1 MKRSVFIY
9 GLICM
14 FLISCGA
21 ENGSD
26 GGTDT
31 VSISKEQLQLNM
43 IVVVDLSDRIDTIK
57 HPSVPSHEFR
67 DIELVKNLTNLFK
80 KEMDS
85 KGAFNAKG
93 SIQVLFYPLP
103 KNPDIAILANQ
114 LDVDLTGLDNKKKKN
129 IYDNIETDF
138 QNSLR
143 KIYSQ
148 TIETREWIGS
158 DIWEF
163 FKSDIDL
170 YLKDNYRNVVVVITD
185 GYIYHVNSCNM
196 QDKHR
201 YAKITGE
208 LLESEGLRNP
218 STYKAEIQNKDFGL
232 ITTRND
238 LKNVEVLFLELDPN
252 PKYPDFDV
260 MKIVLEKWCREMGIE
275 KIGIYKSMMPNDTKK
290 AINKFWE

>member
-9 GLICM
+9 GLICL
-14 FLISCGA
+14 FLISCG
-21 ENGSD
+21 SD
-26 GGTDT
+26 GGGNGDGEGTD
-31 VSISKEQLQLNM
+31 SISIEQQQLNL
-43 IVVVDLSDRIDTIK
+43 IVCYDLSDRIIQT
-57 HPSVPSHEFR
+57 STPSHEDK
-67 DIELVKNLTNLFK
+67 DIEIAMNLAKIFK
-80 KEMDS
+80 KEMEA

-93 SIQVLFYPLP
+93 SMQIHLYPSP

-114 LDVDLTGLDNKKKKN
+114 LDVDLIGLDNKKKKN

-148 TIETREWIGS
+148 TIETQDWIGS
-158 DIWEF
+158 DIWGF

-201 YAKITGE
+201 YAKITGG

-290 AINKFWE
+290 AIDKFLE